1 MSDERIDI
9 SALPDSQL
17 RAAVEEYDS
26 RSMRGALSAEV
37 LRLRGVLVV
46 AEDALAVKAS
56 LRDGEQGRVQRALD
70 TVRAALNRQGD
81 R

>member
-17 RAAVEEYDS
+17 RAAISAYDGD
-26 RSMRGALSAEV
+26 SMRGALSAEV

-56 LRDGEQGRVQRALD
+56 LRDGEQKRVQRALD